1 LHATWR
7 SDDYSPV
14 LHPISCGNGATLWQG
29 NDATRGSTR
38 KYSGLVAVASTLA
51 LLGCS
56 NGTETPTAPASDAGD
71 HAPGGAGGA
80 AASASGGASPAGGT
94 KGAGG
99 TATGSGGSAAGA
111 GGLQAG
117 AGGLGGAPGT
127 GGSAAGA
134 DAGPKGTPYVY
145 VSGNGGD
152 ITEFTFDEQSAQ
164 LTKASTTPGGATPS
178 YLAIAPD
185 KKHLYAINEGG
196 TNSKVV
202 AFSID
207 ATNGHL
213 TQIDT
218 QDTGGQGAPHLSV
231 DPSGRWIAVAHYGS
245 GHTSIIPIAG
255 DGTLSTPTDIK
266 KGPGDTCGKAHQA
279 VWDASGKNLFVPCL
293 DSNYVIHYVFAN
305 GTLSYGTPQTVSVTG
320 GPRHLAFDPSETH
333 AYVISELESVLTS
346 FAYDK
351 TTGTLSAPQ
360 TVQSYD
366 QTKGASAH
374 VVVHPG
380 GKWLYVSNRT
390 ENSLGLFS
398 IDAGGRPHSVKFE
411 KDDVHTPRDF
421 SVDPSGAFLISA
433 NQDGDQAAL
442 VYRIAPSDGT
452 LTRTQIAPVGGNPTF
467 TKTVLL
473 P

>member
-1 LHATWR
+1 MRRGTQR
-7 SDDYSPV
+7 SSFA
-14 LHPISCGNGATLWQG
+14 LTILA
-29 NDATRGSTR
+29 
-38 KYSGLVAVASTLA
+38 SGLAPF
-51 LLGCS
+51 GCS
-56 NGTETPTAPASDAGD
+56 SGTESPSAPSGDASAHAG
-71 HAPGGAGGA
+71 AGASAGGGA
-80 AASASGGASPAGGT
+80 ASGNGGTSSAAGGN
-94 KGAGG
+94 G
-99 TATGSGGSAAGA
+99 TSGSGGSAPGA
-111 GGLQAG
+111 GGQTTS
-117 AGGLGGAPGT
+117 AGGLGGATGT
-127 GGSAAGA
+127 GGGVSSGA
-134 DAGPKGTPYVY
+134 DAGPKGTPFVY

-152 ITEFTFDEQSAQ
+152 ITEFTFDEQAAQ
-164 LTKASTTPGGATPS
+164 LTKASTTPGGTTPS

-185 KKHLYAINEGG
+185 KRHLYAISEGG
-196 TNSKVV
+196 ANSKVV

-207 ATNGHL
+207 PTNGHL
-213 TQIDT
+213 AQIDT
-218 QDTGGQGAPHLSV
+218 QDTGGQGAPHLAV
-231 DPSGRWIAVAHYGS
+231 DPSGKWIAVAHYGS
-245 GHTSIIPIAG
+245 GHTSIIPIAA
-255 DGTLSTPTDIK
+255 DGTLSAPTDIK

-279 VWDASGKNLFVPCL
+279 VWDQSGKNLFVPCL
-293 DSNYVIHYVFAN
+293 DSNYVIHYVFTN

-320 GPRHLAFDPSETH
+320 GPRHMAFGPGEH
-333 AYVISELESVLTS
+333 YAYVISELESILTS

-351 TTGTLSAPQ
+351 ATGTLSSPQ

-398 IDAGGRPHSVKFE
+398 IDASGRPHSVKFE

-442 VYRIAPSDGT
+442 VYRILPADGT

-467 TKTVLL
+467 TTTVLL